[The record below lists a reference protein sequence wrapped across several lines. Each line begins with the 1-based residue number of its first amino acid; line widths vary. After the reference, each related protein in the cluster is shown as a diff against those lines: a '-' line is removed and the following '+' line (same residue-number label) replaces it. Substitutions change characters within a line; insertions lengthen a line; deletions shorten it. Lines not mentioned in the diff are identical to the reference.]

1 MTVEAESTV
10 TNCGLGKRCYRSFAR
25 RSDFEDTV
33 FADCHVGAFW
43 QKYLMQNVL
52 LGQKIDW
59 SLSQEREFMG
69 VTGNKI
75 AEDKKVDKAVAQ

>member
-1 MTVEAESTV
+1 MA
-10 TNCGLGKRCYRSFAR
+10 
-25 RSDFEDTV
+25 
-33 FADCHVGAFW
+33 
-43 QKYLMQNVL
+43 KYLMQNVSCW
-52 LGQKIDW
+52 GQKIDW

>member
-1 MTVEAESTV
+1 M
-10 TNCGLGKRCYRSFAR
+10 
-25 RSDFEDTV
+25 